1 MRTCAAAAST
11 VFQIREGGDFLL
23 TEKQRHIFEFIRSF
37 THRNGYPPTVRE
49 IASAVGL
56 SSTSSVHL
64 HLNTLE
70 RLGLITRADGKTRAI
85 SLGEPDGIP
94 ILGTVAAGEP
104 LLAAEDALGFLP
116 WRDGNPDEYF
126 ALRIRGESMKNA
138 GILDG
143 DMVVV
148 KRQQTARS
156 GEIVIA
162 LLDDSATCKRLS
174 VRNGQV
180 LLLPEND
187 EFEPIDGT
195 GLQILGRVTA
205 VIRTY

>member
-1 MRTCAAAAST
+1 M
-11 VFQIREGGDFLL
+11 L
-23 TEKQRHIFEFIRSF
+23 TEKQRHIYEFIRDY
-37 THRNGYPPTVRE
+37 TRRTGYPPTVRE
-49 IASAVGL
+49 TAAAVGL
-56 SSTSSVHL
+56 SSTSSVHR

-70 RLGLITRADGKTRAI
+70 RLGYISRADGKTRAI
-85 SLGEPDGIP
+85 SLTEPDGIP

-104 LLAAEDALGFLP
+104 LLATEDALGYLP
-116 WRDGNPDEYF
+116 WRDGDPDDFF
-126 ALRIRGESMKNA
+126 ALRINGESMKNA

-148 KRQQTARS
+148 RRQQTANS
-156 GEIVIA
+156 GQIVIA

-174 VRNGQV
+174 LRDGHVW
-180 LLLPEND
+180 LLPENN
-187 EFEPIDGT
+187 EFEPIDGD